1 MIAAQNRFK
10 QDRNPLGGQRS
21 QRSGQR
27 GGGRIAALNRF
38 KQDHA
43 PSGGSAT
50 SAVASV
56 GAS

>member
-27 GGGRIAALNRF
+27 GGGRIAAQNRF

-43 PSGGSAT
+43 PSGGSA
-50 SAVASV
+50 VASV